1 MKHGFHVIG
10 EHIRR
15 FLFFYASAAIAAGW
29 ALGVAY
35 PAVAGSHATALG
47 RTMNVV
53 VFLMIYP
60 MMIGL
65 DFAQLPKVLARP
77 RPVLVSLAYNFVLT
91 PLLAWALVQTM
102 SGPPE
107 LALGFY
113 LVMLIPGSSMA
124 IAYTHMAE
132 GSVEVATLAQAAGF
146 LVVPMLLPYFMH
158 FVGQAYAVTVP
169 LASLAGTVLL
179 VLVLPMA
186 LGALTRRWLVRSRG
200 PQVIP
205 RIKPVLGLIPAVTML
220 LLMTLIFFSK
230 GEMLASQWRALLPL
244 LGATFAFLVIML
256 ALMTWLDRHL
266 GLSYAEHM
274 AVAFVSSGKN
284 NATAIAIAVSVT
296 GFSPL
301 VAVPA
306 ATLPLFQSV
315 LLVGYVHMAGRMR
328 RYFGE
333 NEAPTMPAHMH
344 GSPVRQ
350 SLTRAVRRAAD
361 DRSAAR
367 GL

>member
-1 MKHGFHVIG
+1 VKKSLHHIG
-10 EHIRR
+10 EQIRR
-15 FLFFYASAAIAAGW
+15 YLFFYASAAIAVGW
-29 ALGVAY
+29 AMGVAY
-35 PAVAGSHATALG
+35 PQAARAHAGALG
-47 RTMNVV
+47 LAMNVI

-65 DFAQLPKVLARP
+65 DFAQLPKMLARP
-77 RPVLVSLAYNFVLT
+77 RPVLVSMAYNFVLT

-124 IAYTHMAE
+124 IAYTHMAG
-132 GSVEVATLAQAAGF
+132 GSIEVATLAQAAGF
-146 LVVPMLLPYFMH
+146 LVVPVLLPFFMH

-169 LASLAGTVLL
+169 LGSLAGTVLL

-186 LGALTRRWLVRSRG
+186 LGALTRRWLERRQG
-200 PQVIP
+200 PQVLP
-205 RIKPVLGLIPAVTML
+205 RIKPVLGLIPAATML
-220 LLMTLIFFSK
+220 LLMALIFFSK
-230 GEMLASQWRALLPL
+230 GEILAQQWQALLPL
-244 LGATFAFLVIML
+244 LGATFAFLVLIL
-256 ALMTWLDRHL
+256 ALMTWLDRRL

-284 NATAIAIAVSVT
+284 NATAIAIAISVA

-306 ATLPLFQSV
+306 ATLPLFQAI
-315 LLVGYVHMAGRMR
+315 LLVGYVQMAGAIR
-328 RYFGE
+328 RYYGE
-333 NEAPTMPAHMH
+333 
-344 GSPVRQ
+344 V
-350 SLTRAVRRAAD
+350 AA
-361 DRSAAR
+361 SHVVPGGGPSTVAR
-367 GL
+367 